1 MLPCSATEHLR
12 FMAKGVCTLKSASSH
27 SCAEV
32 LLLSC
37 QHVAKVTLTKRSI
50 VTNHHN
56 GMSRHKIWNTRCS
69 RRMQKEVIL
78 LEGKRPKDLRCQC
91 MQQAKIDTKHMIHAF
106 SKGRFKIV
114 YIKWPCVAMEQLRFM
129 AKGYAVNSSA
139 NLECKSSDM
148 RCLRSRNGNQDEQEE
163 VQRRSALAEGK

>member
-27 SCAEV
+27 YCAEV

-37 QHVAKVTLTKRSI
+37 QHVAQATLTKRSI

-56 GMSRHKIWNTRCS
+56 GMSQHKIWNTRCS
-69 RRMQKEVIL
+69 RRMQREVIL

-91 MQQAKIDTKHMIHAF
+91 MQQAKIDTKHKTNRSCI
-106 SKGRFKIV
+106 SKGMRS
-114 YIKWPCVAMEQLRFM
+114 M
-129 AKGYAVNSSA
+129 AKDIVHQMVKPWNNSGSWQKGLHNESSA
-139 NLECKSSDM
+139 NLECK
-148 RCLRSRNGNQDEQEE
+148 
-163 VQRRSALAEGK
+163 

>member
-12 FMAKGVCTLKSASSH
+12 FMAKEVCTLKSASSP

-50 VTNHHN
+50 VTDHHN
-56 GMSRHKIWNTRCS
+56 GVSRHKIWNTRCS

-78 LEGKRPKDLRCQC
+78 LEGKRPKYLRCQC
-91 MQQAKIDTKHMIHAF
+91 MQQAKIDTKHMIQFTQIGQDALAKAVRSRIAKDKVVHQM
-106 SKGRFKIV
+106 
-114 YIKWPCVAMEQLRFM
+114 AMCSHGTTQVHGKRVCTAM
-129 AKGYAVNSSA
+129 NSST
-139 NLECKSSDM
+139 NLECKSS
-148 RCLRSRNGNQDEQEE
+148 S
-163 VQRRSALAEGK
+163 